1 MAALA
6 IVAGA
11 ASHHLLKVPPSP
23 APASRESVTP
33 AFPGRGVVPDAA
45 EAPGAALDRH
55 EQLASAID
63 RALAARDPAQRE
75 TAFVHLLPELLQDRP
90 SMLRELFARQAPGE
104 SRDALRD
111 ELARQWIVLDDLAAS
126 AWIEAGVWPARVR
139 SPARAMAKHPAWAA
153 AISSSGLV
161 PGACSKREAKE

>member
-23 APASRESVTP
+23 APPSRESVTP
-33 AFPGRGVVPDAA
+33 ALPGRGVVPDAA
-45 EAPGAALDRH
+45 EAPGAAHDRH
-55 EQLASAID
+55 EQLASAVD

-75 TAFVHLLPELLQDRP
+75 TAFVHLLSELLRDRP

-111 ELARQWIVLDDLAAS
+111 ELAAKGVEVMDGDPLGWEWKLA
-126 AWIEAGVWPARVR
+126 
-139 SPARAMAKHPAWAA
+139 
-153 AISSSGLV
+153 
-161 PGACSKREAKE
+161 